1 MGALQRFINILVA
14 TSIFTACCALGL
26 YISTERLVAPN
37 EGMLLSAQ
45 HAVVFGSTLVVY
57 NLPRLIPRPYG
68 KPRLHQPLR
77 MWYWAVFVGGVI
89 ITAVAALYLPIA
101 IIGICAMMAVP
112 AFLYFLPALPG
123 KRKRLRDFGLVKIVV
138 LTSVWTVATGILP
151 MVSSHATISDY
162 PFEIALRFVFIFA
175 LCVLFDIKDM
185 QTDKA
190 NNINTLP
197 HRTGEQR
204 AYRLVYA
211 SLVVFVGLSLVQL
224 LRHPQYP
231 ERPVAAI
238 VAGLATTVVALYIH
252 RMRSRVTFVAITD
265 GMMLLYAFIA
275 VLPGVLP

>member
-1 MGALQRFINILVA
+1 MGALQRFIDILVS

-26 YISTERLVAPN
+26 YISTERLVLPDV
-37 EGMLLSAQ
+37 GPLLSAQ
-45 HAVVFGSTLVVY
+45 HAMVFGSTLVVY

-77 MWYWAVFVGGVI
+77 MWYWAVFIAGIVTTSV
-89 ITAVAALYLPIA
+89 AVFYLPVA
-101 IIGICAMMAVP
+101 IICICATMAVP

-123 KRKRLRDFGLVKIVV
+123 KRKRLRDYGLLKIVV
-138 LTSVWTVATGILP
+138 LTSVWTVATAILA
-151 MVSSHATISDY
+151 MVSSHASIWDY

-197 HRTGEQR
+197 HITGEQR

-211 SLVVFVGLSLVQL
+211 SLAVFVGLSVAQL

-238 VAGLATTVVALYIH
+238 VAGLATVVVALNIH

-265 GMMLLYAFIA
+265 GMMLLYALIA
-275 VLPGVLP
+275 VLPGLLR

>member
-1 MGALQRFINILVA
+1 MRFLQQFVDIIVA

-26 YISTERLVAPN
+26 YISTEQLVTPN
-37 EGMLLSAQ
+37 VRSLLSAH
-45 HAVVFGSTLVVY
+45 HAMVFGSTLVVY
-57 NLPRLIPRPYG
+57 NLPRLISRPYG

-77 MWYWAVFVGGVI
+77 KWYWAVFIAG
-89 ITAVAALYLPIA
+89 ITTTTIAVLYLPIA
-101 IIGICAMMAVP
+101 TIGICALMAVP

-123 KRKRLRDFGLVKIVV
+123 RRKRLRDFGLLKIIV
-138 LTSVWTVATGILP
+138 LTSVWTVATAILP
-151 MVSSHATISDY
+151 MVSSNTSVLHY
-162 PFEIALRFVFIFA
+162 PFEIALRFIFIFA

-197 HRTGEQR
+197 HITGERR

-224 LRHPQYP
+224 LRHPEFP

-238 VAGLATTVVALYIH
+238 VTGLVTAVVAVYIH

-265 GMMLLYAFIA
+265 GMMLLYASIA
-275 VLPGVLP
+275 VLPDLF